1 MSTLK
6 AKPEA
11 PKNDNHTK
19 FPSSIWTY
27 VRSPKLGS
35 DSARLLWLNVEI
47 CLFPR
52 CVTVPNLAA
61 VSQTVCA

>member
-47 CLFPR
+47 SASSPDVLPCQIWPL
-52 CVTVPNLAA
+52 
-61 VSQTVCA
+61 